1 MDPGVAGGAERNQA
15 FDFMDSGSAMVNDAV
30 PHRATA
36 PAAMMISP
44 HDALAITGKANLRP
58 HLFLIAGRA

>member
-1 MDPGVAGGAERNQA
+1 MDPGMAGGAERNPA
-15 FDFMDSGSAMVNDAV
+15 FDFVDSGTAMVDDDV
-30 PHRATA
+30 LHRATA

-58 HLFLIAGRA
+58 YLFLIAGRA

>member
-1 MDPGVAGGAERNQA
+1 MDPGVAGGTERNQA
-15 FDFMDSGSAMVNDAV
+15 FDFMDSGTAMVDDDV

-44 HDALAITGKANLRP
+44 HDALAIAGKANLRP
-58 HLFLIAGRA
+58 DLLLIAGRA